1 MASGGEIIL
10 PARDYDLDATLG
22 CGQAFGWER
31 DVAGWTGV
39 VQGRWVRL
47 AALREGI
54 KVQFAEAVR
63 DLDWL
68 ANYLQTSVNIGDII
82 ATFPKDDDH
91 LRKALRTCAGLRLV
105 RQEPWEC
112 LASFILSSTKQIVQ
126 IRQIVRALSERH
138 GAAVKVP
145 RGEIGRFA
153 FPSATQLAELTEA
166 ELRACKMGFRAPY
179 LLAAARRV
187 VSREINLTAIGCME
201 LSTAREEL
209 MKLDGVG
216 EKIADCVLLFAYGF
230 PAAFPVDVWVRR
242 VLTQF
247 YFRGRNVKPERLR
260 RFIEKHFGP
269 NAGYAQQYLFHHIRL
284 TSEKYVSS
292 NQAKNVQ

>member
-10 PARDYDLDATLG
+10 PARDYDLDGTLG

-31 DVAGWTGV
+31 DADGWSGV
-39 VQGRWVRL
+39 IQGRWVRL
-47 AALREGI
+47 TSVADGI
-54 KVQFAEAVR
+54 KVQLAEPVR
-63 DLDWL
+63 DVAWL
-68 ANYLQTSVNIGDII
+68 EDYLQTNVNIGDII
-82 ATFPKDDDH
+82 ATFPKDDEH
-91 LRKALRTCAGLRLV
+91 LREAVKTCAGLRLV

-138 GAAVKVP
+138 GSEVKVP
-145 RGEIGRFA
+145 RGEGARFA
-153 FPSATQLAELTEA
+153 FPSAAQLAVLTEA

-179 LLAAARRV
+179 LLSAARRI
-187 VSREINLTAIGCME
+187 VSGEINLAAIGGMK

-209 MKLDGVG
+209 MGLDGVG
-216 EKIADCVLLFAYGF
+216 EKITDCVLLFAYGF

-247 YFRGRNVKPERLR
+247 YFRGRNVKPDRLR
-260 RFIEKHFGP
+260 QFIEKHFGD
-269 NAGYAQQYLFHHIRL
+269 NAGYAQQYLFHHVRI
-284 TSEKYVSS
+284 TSGKNLSDAGIKSVS
-292 NQAKNVQ
+292 